1 MLGNVT
7 LFIDRTYDEARA
19 LLAEARDYMQYGEP
33 ADRAGMTP
41 LDSLKTIGEGLRLT
55 TRLTEVMAWSLTQKA
70 VHAGEISRDQAI
82 EPRRRLGG
90 QEICLGKGDLGE
102 HDLPARLARL
112 LVRSFNL
119 YQRVQRL
126 DRLMAGE
133 EMQFGSFHICLAA
146 NEQHAAPERRDAR
159 GGTQFL
165 LA

>member
-7 LFIDRTYDEARA
+7 PFIDRTYEEAKA
-19 LLAEARDYMQYGEP
+19 LLVEARDYMQYGDQ
-33 ADRAGMTP
+33 ADRAGMAP
-41 LDSLKTIGEGLRLT
+41 LDSLKMIGEGLRLT

-70 VHAGEISRDQAI
+70 VQAGEISRDQAV

-90 QEICLGKGDLGE
+90 QEICLGTLEFDEHALPDRLGR
-102 HDLPARLARL
+102 LLARSL
-112 LVRSFNL
+112 SL

-126 DRLMAGE
+126 DRLVAGE

-146 NEQHAAPERRDAR
+146 SEQHAVAERRDQR
-159 GGTQFL
+159 GVTQFL